1 MKAMHNLKQGKTVS
15 NTTVAECKKTEDAV
29 KVAPIDS
36 LDGDLDQINKTN
48 NQELFDSLA
57 ELANTQGYLNYR
69 DVVKYMPPNQSYQA
83 LEVVIQELESRNIEI
98 RRDEH
103 EDVDVSDNI
112 SLRSDI
118 NTDDN
123 VRLYLRDMG
132 NIPLLTREE
141 ELRLAQGIEQGKKT
155 MLSMLL
161 ENPFSINELL
171 KSLESAKSGLTSIKD
186 ILDFD
191 YGHDIEEE
199 EEEDSLNKEIGVD
212 IELFKLELE
221 KLKLIQS
228 QYFVLM
234 NTGQST
240 VSAEEYN
247 DQVQKVLR
255 LIETDFKL
263 NIILINRIMN
273 DVYAISKKISD
284 EDNNM
289 FLIGE
294 KYQVSRE
301 LFAEYYLY
309 NKVPN
314 PKLKKR
320 IDEIWNKEAEA
331 ISQIQNR
338 IRVILS
344 TLSDNPDPH
353 TFIPL
358 HEFRRI
364 LAMLRS
370 GDKQV
375 RVAKEPIISA
385 NLRLVISI
393 AKKYLHRGLPFLD
406 LIEEGNMGLMR
417 AADKFEYHRGFKF
430 STYAT
435 WWIRQSISRSIADQG
450 RTIRIPV
457 HMIETINKVVRES
470 RNIMYM
476 KGRDPSPEELA
487 EALGMSVE
495 KVNKVLKTAK
505 EPVSLETPVCGNSED
520 GTLGDFIPDDNAISP
535 VDSVLNTNLSL
546 TIKEALA
553 TLNPREEHV
562 LRLRFGIGTLKG
574 DHTLEE
580 VGEQFHVTRE
590 RIRQIEAKA
599 LRKLFHNH
607 KLRAHVK

>member
-1 MKAMHNLKQGKTVS
+1 VKAMHNLKQGKTVS
-15 NTTVAECKKTEDAV
+15 NTTVADCKKTEDAV

-36 LDGDLDQINKTN
+36 LDGELDQINKTN

-375 RVAKEPIISA
+375 RVAKERIISA

>member
-1 MKAMHNLKQGKTVS
+1 MHNLKQGKTAS
-15 NTTVAECKKTEDAV
+15 NTTVTECKKTEDAV

-36 LDGDLDQINKTN
+36 LDGELDQINKTN

-375 RVAKEPIISA
+375 RVAKERIISA

-580 VGEQFHVTRE
+580 VGDQFHVTRE

>member
-1 MKAMHNLKQGKTVS
+1 MHNLKQGKTVS

-29 KVAPIDS
+29 KVGPIDS

-375 RVAKEPIISA
+375 RVAKERIISA

>member
-1 MKAMHNLKQGKTVS
+1 MHNLKQGKTVS

-247 DQVQKVLR
+247 DQVKKVLR

-364 LAMLRS
+364 LSMLRS

-375 RVAKEPIISA
+375 RVAKERIISA

>member
-1 MKAMHNLKQGKTVS
+1 MHNLKQGKTVS
-15 NTTVAECKKTEDAV
+15 NTTVADCKKTEDAV

-36 LDGDLDQINKTN
+36 LDGELDQINKTN

-375 RVAKEPIISA
+375 RVAKERIISA

>member
-1 MKAMHNLKQGKTVS
+1 MHNLKQGKTVS

-364 LAMLRS
+364 LSMLRS

-375 RVAKEPIISA
+375 RVAKERIISA

>member
-1 MKAMHNLKQGKTVS
+1 MHNLKQGKTVS

-375 RVAKEPIISA
+375 RVAKERIISA